1 MNVFSFLGKTRD
13 CNVPPAIA
21 VSTGRGRAVHSCSW
35 LAVGHGLCSGL
46 PVAHCLLYSDI
57 NYAQQGE
64 ELLPLSNAAI
74 YRGCAAIQSSAHLGP
89 APSSTKEQRFLGS
102 RSSSSPSPGD
112 DVWEPWWAAIVVL
125 Q

>member
-1 MNVFSFLGKTRD
+1 MNVFSCLGKTRD

-21 VSTGRGRAVHSCSW
+21 VSTGGWRAVHPCSW

-74 YRGCAAIQSSAHLGP
+74 YRGCAATQSSAHLGP

-102 RSSSSPSPGD
+102 RSSSPPSPGD
-112 DVWEPWWAAIVVL
+112 DVWEPWWDVL